1 MTIYQNSQG
10 ILEIHSKILAVV
22 VMLVATV
29 VVVVVTPAVVVP
41 VVPLPATTFCNNF
54 DGMKILPE

>member
-1 MTIYQNSQG
+1 M
-10 ILEIHSKILAVV
+10 EIHSKILAVV

-54 DGMKILPE
+54 DGMKILPQ